1 MIRTYFHQLIE
12 GLEYIH
18 SKGFAHFD
26 LKLENLVLGRDS
38 LLKII
43 DFGQAQKTATDE
55 EITSGGTVGYLAS
68 EVQNRTCKD
77 SKAVDIYSAGIV
89 LFTLKAKDYLFVES
103 KKILILRYILPGN
116 KTFWKSQAKKTG
128 SKVIFSDSFKS
139 LLNGML
145 HDDSCKILFYNFL
158 RNCMSIFCR
167 FWNLDF
173 SHRKSE

>member
-1 MIRTYFHQLIE
+1 VIRTYFHQLIE

-26 LKLENLVLGRDS
+26 LKLENLVLSRDS

-89 LFTLKAKDYLFVES
+89 LFTLKAKDDLFVE
-103 KKILILRYILPGN
+103 
-116 KTFWKSQAKKTG
+116 
-128 SKVIFSDSFKS
+128 
-139 LLNGML
+139 
-145 HDDSCKILFYNFL
+145 
-158 RNCMSIFCR
+158 
-167 FWNLDF
+167 
-173 SHRKSE
+173 